1 MTLFTRRTLIGGL
14 AAGAGSLLAGCDAA
28 GQNEHVRGLI
38 FKGADWN
45 QWTQR
50 ALTDRNALAREF
62 RVDQMSPV
70 FRTNGTRDPGTPD
83 YAAHAAAGFA
93 DWRVHVDGLVARP
106 QAFSVAQLLSM
117 PQRAQI
123 TRHDC
128 VEGWSAIGKWQ
139 GPRLATLLDAAGLST
154 NARYLVFHCSDRY
167 AGGRPYYESIDLV
180 DAFHPQ
186 TILALGLNDRRL
198 DVGHGAPA
206 RLRVER
212 QLGYKQA
219 KYVERIEAVA
229 DLKPLYGGKGGLWE
243 DIAGYEW
250 YAGI

>member
-1 MTLFTRRTLIGGL
+1 MSRLLMTRRALVGGL
-14 AAGAGSLLAGCDAA
+14 AAGLVGGCDAL
-28 GQNEHVRGLI
+28 GQDEGFRSIL

-45 QWTQR
+45 MWTQR
-50 ALTDRNALAREF
+50 ALMDRDALAREF
-62 RVDQMSPV
+62 RPDQMSPV
-70 FRTNGTRDPGTPD
+70 FRTNGTRNPDTPD
-83 YAAHAAAGFA
+83 YNAHVAAGFA
-93 DWRVHVDGLVARP
+93 DWRVRVDGLVARP
-106 QAFSVAQLLSM
+106 QSFSVAQMLSM

-139 GPRLATLLDAAGLST
+139 GPRLATLLDAAGLRDE
-154 NARYLVFHCSDRY
+154 ARYIVFHCADRY
-167 AGGRPYYESIDLV
+167 SGGRPYYESIDLV

-198 DVGHGAPA
+198 DVGHGAPV

-212 QLGYKQA
+212 QLGYKHA
-219 KYVERIEAVA
+219 KYVDRIEAVA
-229 DLKPLYGGKGGLWE
+229 DLKPIHGGKGGLWE
-243 DIAGYEW
+243 DIADYEW